1 MCHEFASWN
10 ANRTLLRMSR
20 RPPLI
25 FIFTVTLTGIL
36 NNTLISP
43 AIPDILDEFGT
54 ASSRAGGL
62 VAAGSVAGIVVAPLV
77 GVLADRYGRRVV
89 LSSCLAIFGTFGGL
103 AAFSPNFEVL
113 IGARLL
119 QGVGSAGLVNLAVV
133 LIGDHWSGTA
143 RTRLVGR
150 NAAVLTTGLAALPL
164 LSGWVTE
171 VFGWRVTFGIYT
183 VALLIAAVTWV
194 VLDGWRPEH
203 PPSVREQI
211 GGVGAV
217 VRQPA
222 VIALLTAG
230 FLVFVMIFGLF
241 LTVFPVHLAEQFG
254 MKAGARGVMIAIP
267 AIGSTLMAFNLGRIR
282 GWFSTKGVVVFS
294 SVGFVIAFMTI
305 GLAGAVAVVVVGAI
319 LYGASEG
326 ALIPSLQD
334 EAMEASP
341 DEHRG
346 AVVAVWVSAARAGQ
360 TVGPLIAGVGLA
372 FWTTGT
378 VFLVGSS
385 VAVFVLLLG
394 LVGPLRS
401 TPMKARVRA

>member
-1 MCHEFASWN
+1 
-10 ANRTLLRMSR
+10 MSR

-54 ASSRAGGL
+54 VKSRAGSL

-77 GVLADRYGRRVV
+77 GILADRYGRRVV

-103 AAFSPNFEVL
+103 AALSPSFEIL

-133 LIGDHWSGTA
+133 LIGDHWSGSE

-171 VFGWRVTFGIYT
+171 GFGWRVTFGIYT
-183 VALLIAAVTWV
+183 VALLIAAVAWL

-203 PPSVREQI
+203 PPSVRDQI

-230 FLVFVMIFGLF
+230 FMVFVMIFGLF
-241 LTVFPVHLAEQFG
+241 LTVFPVHLAEEFG

-282 GWFSTKGVVVFS
+282 SWISTKGVIVFS
-294 SVGFVIAFMTI
+294 GIGFVVAFTTI
-305 GLAGAVAVVVVGAI
+305 GIAGAVAVVVVGAI

-360 TVGPLIAGVGLA
+360 TVGPLIAGVGLG

-378 VFLVGSS
+378 VFVVGSS
-385 VAVFVLLLG
+385 VAIVVVLLG

-401 TPMKARVRA
+401 IPMKTRSRV

>member
-1 MCHEFASWN
+1 
-10 ANRTLLRMSR
+10 MSR

-54 ASSRAGGL
+54 TSSRAGGL

-77 GVLADRYGRRVV
+77 GILADRYGRRVV

-103 AAFSPNFEVL
+103 AALSPSFEIL

-133 LIGDHWSGTA
+133 LIGDHWSGSE

-171 VFGWRVTFGIYT
+171 GFGWRVTFGIYT
-183 VALLIAAVTWV
+183 VALLIAAVAWL

-203 PPSVREQI
+203 PPSVRDQI
-211 GGVGAV
+211 SGVGAV

-222 VIALLTAG
+222 VVAFLTAG
-230 FLVFVMIFGLF
+230 FMVFVMIFGLF
-241 LTVFPVHLAEQFG
+241 LTVFPVHLAEEFG

-282 GWFSTKGVVVFS
+282 SWISTKGVIVFS
-294 SVGFVIAFMTI
+294 GIGFVVAFTTI

-326 ALIPSLQD
+326 SLIPSLQD

-360 TVGPLIAGVGLA
+360 TVGPLIAGVGLD

-378 VFLVGSS
+378 VFVVGSS
-385 VAVFVLLLG
+385 VAIVVVLLG
-394 LVGPLRS
+394 LVGPLRRI
-401 TPMKARVRA
+401 PMKTRSRV

>member
-1 MCHEFASWN
+1 
-10 ANRTLLRMSR
+10 MSR

-54 ASSRAGGL
+54 TKSRAGGL

-77 GVLADRYGRRVV
+77 GILADRYGRRVV

-103 AAFSPNFEVL
+103 AALSPSFEIL

-133 LIGDHWSGTA
+133 LIGDHWSGSE

-171 VFGWRVTFGIYT
+171 GFGWRVTFGIYT
-183 VALLIAAVTWV
+183 VALLIAAVAWL

-203 PPSVREQI
+203 PPSVRDQI

-230 FLVFVMIFGLF
+230 FMVFVMIFGLF
-241 LTVFPVHLAEQFG
+241 LTVFPVHLAEEFG

-282 GWFSTKGVVVFS
+282 SWISTKGVIVFS
-294 SVGFVIAFMTI
+294 GIGFVVAFTTI
-305 GLAGAVAVVVVGAI
+305 GIAGAVAVVVVGAI

-378 VFLVGSS
+378 VFVVGSS
-385 VAVFVLLLG
+385 VAIVVVLLG

-401 TPMKARVRA
+401 IPLNTRSGV

>member
-1 MCHEFASWN
+1 
-10 ANRTLLRMSR
+10 LV
-20 RPPLI
+20 

-54 ASSRAGGL
+54 TSSRAGGL

-77 GVLADRYGRRVV
+77 GILADRYGRRIV

-103 AAFSPNFEVL
+103 AALSPSFEIL
-113 IGARLL
+113 ISARLL

-133 LIGDHWSGTA
+133 LIGDHWSGSE

-171 VFGWRVTFGIYT
+171 GFGWRVTFGIYT
-183 VALLIAAVTWV
+183 VALLIAAVAWL
-194 VLDGWRPEH
+194 VLDGWRREH
-203 PPSVREQI
+203 PPSVRDQI
-211 GGVGAV
+211 SGVGAV

-222 VIALLTAG
+222 VVAFLTAG
-230 FLVFVMIFGLF
+230 FMVFVMIFGLF
-241 LTVFPVHLAEQFG
+241 LTVFPVHLAEEFG

-282 GWFSTKGVVVFS
+282 SWISTKGVIVFS
-294 SVGFVIAFMTI
+294 GIGFVVAFTHI

-346 AVVAVWVSAARAGQ
+346 AVVAVWVSAARTGQ

-378 VFLVGSS
+378 VFIVGSS
-385 VAVFVLLLG
+385 VAVVVVLLG

-401 TPMKARVRA
+401 IPLKTRSRV

>member
-1 MCHEFASWN
+1 
-10 ANRTLLRMSR
+10 MSR

-54 ASSRAGGL
+54 TKSRAGGL

-77 GVLADRYGRRVV
+77 GILADRYGRRVV

-103 AAFSPNFEVL
+103 AALSPSFEIL

-133 LIGDHWSGTA
+133 LIGDHWSGSE

-171 VFGWRVTFGIYT
+171 GFGWRVTFGIYT
-183 VALLIAAVTWV
+183 VALLIAAVAWL

-203 PPSVREQI
+203 PPSVRDQI

-230 FLVFVMIFGLF
+230 FMVFVMIFGLF
-241 LTVFPVHLAEQFG
+241 LTVFPVHLAEEFG

-282 GWFSTKGVVVFS
+282 SWISTKGVIVFS
-294 SVGFVIAFMTI
+294 GIGFVVAFTTI
-305 GLAGAVAVVVVGAI
+305 GIAGAVAVVVAGAI

-378 VFLVGSS
+378 VFVVGSS
-385 VAVFVLLLG
+385 VAIVVVLLG

-401 TPMKARVRA
+401 IPMKTRSRV

>member
-1 MCHEFASWN
+1 
-10 ANRTLLRMSR
+10 MSR

-54 ASSRAGGL
+54 TKSRAGGL

-77 GVLADRYGRRVV
+77 GILADRYGRRVL

-103 AAFSPNFEVL
+103 AALSPSFEIL

-133 LIGDHWSGTA
+133 LIGDHWSGSE

-171 VFGWRVTFGIYT
+171 GFGWRVTFGIYT
-183 VALLIAAVTWV
+183 VALLIAAVAWL

-203 PPSVREQI
+203 PPSVRDQI
-211 GGVGAV
+211 SGVGAV

-222 VIALLTAG
+222 VVALLTAG
-230 FLVFVMIFGLF
+230 FMVFVMIFGLF

-282 GWFSTKGVVVFS
+282 SWISTKGVIVFS
-294 SVGFVIAFMTI
+294 GIGFVVAFTTI
-305 GLAGAVAVVVVGAI
+305 GIAGAVPVVVVGAI

-378 VFLVGSS
+378 VFVVGSS
-385 VAVFVLLLG
+385 VAIVVVLLG

-401 TPMKARVRA
+401 IPLKIRSRV

>member
-1 MCHEFASWN
+1 
-10 ANRTLLRMSR
+10 MSR

-43 AIPDILDEFGT
+43 AIPDILDEFDT
-54 ASSRAGGL
+54 ASNRAGGL
-62 VAAGSVAGIVVAPLV
+62 VAAGSVAGIVIAPLV
-77 GVLADRYGRRVV
+77 GILADRYGRRIV
-89 LSSCLAIFGTFGGL
+89 LSSCFAIFGLFGGL
-103 AAFSPNFEVL
+103 AAFSPSFEML
-113 IGARLL
+113 IVARFL

-133 LIGDHWSGTA
+133 LIGDHWSGA
-143 RTRLVGR
+143 ERTRLVGR
-150 NAAVLTTGLAALPL
+150 NAAVLTTGLAGLPL

-171 VFGWRVTFGIYT
+171 GFGWRVTFGIYT
-183 VALLIAAVTWV
+183 VALLMAAVTWV
-194 VLDGWRPEH
+194 VLDGWRRED
-203 PPSVREQI
+203 PPTVREQI
-211 GGVGAV
+211 GGVGDV

-222 VIALLTAG
+222 VFVLLTAG
-230 FLVFVMIFGLF
+230 FLVFMMIFGLF

-282 GWFSTKGVVVFS
+282 GRVSTRGVVVFS
-294 SVGFVIAFMTI
+294 SVGFVVAFTAI
-305 GLAGAVAVVVVGAI
+305 GLTAAVAVVVIGAI

-334 EAMEASP
+334 EAMGVSP

-360 TVGPLIAGVGLA
+360 TVGPLIAGAALG
-372 FWTTGT
+372 FWATGT
-378 VFLVGSS
+378 VFLVGTS
-385 VAVFVLLLG
+385 VALAVLLLG
-394 LVGPLRS
+394 LFGPLKRVAV
-401 TPMKARVRA
+401 KAGSLR

>member
-1 MCHEFASWN
+1 
-10 ANRTLLRMSR
+10 MSR

-54 ASSRAGGL
+54 TSSRAGGL

-77 GVLADRYGRRVV
+77 GILADRYGRRVV

-103 AAFSPNFEVL
+103 AALSPSFEIL

-133 LIGDHWSGTA
+133 LIGDHWSGSE

-171 VFGWRVTFGIYT
+171 GFGWRVTFGIYT
-183 VALLIAAVTWV
+183 VALLIAAVAWL

-203 PPSVREQI
+203 PPSVGDQI
-211 GGVGAV
+211 SGVGAV

-222 VIALLTAG
+222 VVALLTAG
-230 FLVFVMIFGLF
+230 FMVFVMIFGLF
-241 LTVFPVHLAEQFG
+241 LTVFPVHLAEEFG

-282 GWFSTKGVVVFS
+282 SWISTKGVIVFS
-294 SVGFVIAFMTI
+294 GIGFVVAFTTI

-326 ALIPSLQD
+326 SLIPSLQD

-360 TVGPLIAGVGLA
+360 TVGPLIAGVGLD

-378 VFLVGSS
+378 VFVVGSS
-385 VAVFVLLLG
+385 VAIVVVLLG
-394 LVGPLRS
+394 LVGPLRRI
-401 TPMKARVRA
+401 PMKTRSRV

>member
-1 MCHEFASWN
+1 
-10 ANRTLLRMSR
+10 
-20 RPPLI
+20 
-25 FIFTVTLTGIL
+25 VTLTGIL

-54 ASSRAGGL
+54 TKSRAGGL

-77 GVLADRYGRRVV
+77 GILADRYGRRVV

-103 AAFSPNFEVL
+103 AALSPSFEIL

-133 LIGDHWSGTA
+133 LIGDHWSGSE

-171 VFGWRVTFGIYT
+171 GFGWRVTFGIYT
-183 VALLIAAVTWV
+183 VALLIAAVAWL

-203 PPSVREQI
+203 PPSVRDQI

-230 FLVFVMIFGLF
+230 FMVFVMIFGLF
-241 LTVFPVHLAEQFG
+241 LTVFPVHLAEEFG

-282 GWFSTKGVVVFS
+282 SWISTKGVIVFS
-294 SVGFVIAFMTI
+294 GIGFVVAFTTI
-305 GLAGAVAVVVVGAI
+305 GIAGAVAVVVVGAI

-378 VFLVGSS
+378 VFVVGSS
-385 VAVFVLLLG
+385 VAIVVVLLG

-401 TPMKARVRA
+401 IPLKTRSRV

>member
-1 MCHEFASWN
+1 
-10 ANRTLLRMSR
+10 MSR

-54 ASSRAGGL
+54 ASNQAGGL

-77 GVLADRYGRRVV
+77 GILADRYGRRIV
-89 LSSCLAIFGTFGGL
+89 LSSCLAIFGLFGGL

-113 IGARLL
+113 VGARLL

-133 LIGDHWSGTA
+133 LIGDHWSGA
-143 RTRLVGR
+143 ERTRLVGR
-150 NAAVLTTGLAALPL
+150 NAAVLTTGLAGLPL

-171 VFGWRVTFGIYT
+171 GFGWRVTFGIYT
-183 VALLIAAVTWV
+183 IALLMAAVTWV
-194 VLDGWRPEH
+194 VLDGWRRES
-203 PPSVREQI
+203 PPTVRQQI
-211 GGVGAV
+211 GGVGEV

-222 VIALLTAG
+222 VFVLLTAG
-230 FLVFVMIFGLF
+230 FLVFMMIFGLF

-282 GWFSTKGVVVFS
+282 GWFSTRAVVVFS
-294 SVGFVIAFMTI
+294 GIGFVVAFTTI
-305 GLAGAVAVVVVGAI
+305 GLAGAVAVLVVGAI

-360 TVGPLIAGVGLA
+360 TVGPLIAGVA
-372 FWTTGT
+372 MSFWATGT
-378 VFLVGSS
+378 VF
-385 VAVFVLLLG
+385 VAGTSIAVVVALLG
-394 LVGPLRS
+394 LFGPLQRS
-401 TPMKARVRA
+401 DALTSTTRP

>member
-1 MCHEFASWN
+1 
-10 ANRTLLRMSR
+10 MSR

-54 ASSRAGGL
+54 TSSRAGGL

-77 GVLADRYGRRVV
+77 GILADRYGRRVV

-103 AAFSPNFEVL
+103 AALSPSFEIL

-133 LIGDHWSGTA
+133 LIGDHWSGSE

-171 VFGWRVTFGIYT
+171 GFGWRVTFGIYT
-183 VALLIAAVTWV
+183 VALLIAAVAWL
-194 VLDGWRPEH
+194 VLDGWRREH
-203 PPSVREQI
+203 PPSVRDQI
-211 GGVGAV
+211 SGVGAV

-222 VIALLTAG
+222 VVAFLTAG
-230 FLVFVMIFGLF
+230 FMVFVMIFGLF
-241 LTVFPVHLAEQFG
+241 ITVFPVHLAEEFG

-282 GWFSTKGVVVFS
+282 SWISTKGVIVFS
-294 SVGFVIAFMTI
+294 GIGFVVAFTTI
-305 GLAGAVAVVVVGAI
+305 GLAGAVAVVVVCAI

-326 ALIPSLQD
+326 SLIPSLQD

-360 TVGPLIAGVGLA
+360 TVGPLIAGVGLD

-378 VFLVGSS
+378 VFVVGSS
-385 VAVFVLLLG
+385 VAIVVVLLG
-394 LVGPLRS
+394 LVGPLRRI
-401 TPMKARVRA
+401 PMKTRSRV

>member
-1 MCHEFASWN
+1 
-10 ANRTLLRMSR
+10 MSR

-54 ASSRAGGL
+54 TSSRAGGL

-77 GVLADRYGRRVV
+77 GILADRYGRRVV

-103 AAFSPNFEVL
+103 AALSPSFEIL

-133 LIGDHWSGTA
+133 LIGDHWSGSE

-171 VFGWRVTFGIYT
+171 GFGWRVTFGIYT
-183 VALLIAAVTWV
+183 VALLIAAVAWL

-203 PPSVREQI
+203 PPSVRDQI
-211 GGVGAV
+211 SGVGAV

-222 VIALLTAG
+222 VVAFLTAG
-230 FLVFVMIFGLF
+230 FMVFVMIFGLF
-241 LTVFPVHLAEQFG
+241 LTVFPVHLAEEFG

-282 GWFSTKGVVVFS
+282 SWISTKGVIVFS
-294 SVGFVIAFMTI
+294 GIGFVVAFTTM
-305 GLAGAVAVVVVGAI
+305 GLAGAVAVVVVGAF
-319 LYGASEG
+319 LYGASEVS
-326 ALIPSLQD
+326 LIPSLQD

-360 TVGPLIAGVGLA
+360 TVGPLIAGVGLD

-378 VFLVGSS
+378 VFVVGSS
-385 VAVFVLLLG
+385 VAIVVVLLG
-394 LVGPLRS
+394 LVGPLRRI
-401 TPMKARVRA
+401 PMKTRSRV

>member
-1 MCHEFASWN
+1 
-10 ANRTLLRMSR
+10 MSR
-20 RPPLI
+20 RPPLV

-43 AIPDILDEFGT
+43 AIPDILDEFST
-54 ASSRAGGL
+54 LPNRAGVL

-77 GVLADRYGRRVV
+77 WILADRYGRRIV
-89 LSSCLAIFGTFGGL
+89 LSSCLAIFGLFGGL
-103 AAFSPNFEVL
+103 AAFSPSFGVL
-113 IGARLL
+113 VGARLL

-133 LIGDHWSGTA
+133 LIGDHWSGA
-143 RTRLVGR
+143 ERTRLVGR
-150 NAAVLTTGLAALPL
+150 NAAVLTTGLAGLPL

-171 VFGWRVTFGIYT
+171 SFGWRVTFGIYT
-183 VALLIAAVTWV
+183 VALLMAVVTWI
-194 VLDGWRPEH
+194 VLDGWRQEN
-203 PPSVREQI
+203 PPTVREQI
-211 GGVGAV
+211 GGVGDV

-222 VIALLTAG
+222 VLVLLTAG

-241 LTVFPVHLAEQFG
+241 LTVFPLHLAEQFG

-282 GWFSTKGVVVFS
+282 GWVSTRGVVVFS
-294 SVGFVIAFMTI
+294 GVGFVVAFTTI

-360 TVGPLIAGVGLA
+360 TVGPVIAGVALS
-372 FWTTGT
+372 FWGTGT
-378 VFLVGSS
+378 VFVVGTSIAVI
-385 VAVFVLLLG
+385 VAVLG
-394 LVGPLRS
+394 LIGPLQRS
-401 TPMKARVRA
+401 GALKATTPQP

>member
-1 MCHEFASWN
+1 
-10 ANRTLLRMSR
+10 MSR

-54 ASSRAGGL
+54 TSSRAGGL
-62 VAAGSVAGIVVAPLV
+62 VAAGSVGGIVVAPLV
-77 GVLADRYGRRVV
+77 GILADRYGRRVV

-103 AAFSPNFEVL
+103 AALSPSFEIL

-133 LIGDHWSGTA
+133 LIGDHWSGSE

-171 VFGWRVTFGIYT
+171 GFGWRVTFGIYT
-183 VALLIAAVTWV
+183 VALLIAAVAWL
-194 VLDGWRPEH
+194 VLDGWRREH
-203 PPSVREQI
+203 PPSVRDQI
-211 GGVGAV
+211 SGVGAV

-222 VIALLTAG
+222 VVALLTAG
-230 FLVFVMIFGLF
+230 FMVFVMIFGLF
-241 LTVFPVHLAEQFG
+241 LTVFPVHLAEEFG

-282 GWFSTKGVVVFS
+282 SWISTKGVIVFS
-294 SVGFVIAFMTI
+294 GIGFVVAFTTI

-326 ALIPSLQD
+326 SLIPSLQD

-360 TVGPLIAGVGLA
+360 TVGPLIAGVGLD

-378 VFLVGSS
+378 VFVVGSS
-385 VAVFVLLLG
+385 VAIVVVLLG
-394 LVGPLRS
+394 LVGPLRRI
-401 TPMKARVRA
+401 PMKTRSRV

>member
-1 MCHEFASWN
+1 
-10 ANRTLLRMSR
+10 MSR

-54 ASSRAGGL
+54 TKSRAGGL

-77 GVLADRYGRRVV
+77 GILADRYGRRVV

-103 AAFSPNFEVL
+103 AALSPSFEIL

-133 LIGDHWSGTA
+133 LIGDHWSGSE

-171 VFGWRVTFGIYT
+171 GFGWRVTFGIYT
-183 VALLIAAVTWV
+183 VALLIAAVAWL

-203 PPSVREQI
+203 PPSVRDQI

-230 FLVFVMIFGLF
+230 FMVFVMIFGLF
-241 LTVFPVHLAEQFG
+241 LTVFPVHLAEEFG

-282 GWFSTKGVVVFS
+282 SWISTKGVIVFS
-294 SVGFVIAFMTI
+294 GIGFVVAFTTI
-305 GLAGAVAVVVVGAI
+305 GIAGAVAVVVVGAI

-378 VFLVGSS
+378 VFVVGSS
-385 VAVFVLLLG
+385 VAIVVVLLG

-401 TPMKARVRA
+401 IPLKTRSGSERQTIV

>member
-1 MCHEFASWN
+1 
-10 ANRTLLRMSR
+10 MSR

-54 ASSRAGGL
+54 TKSRAGGL

-77 GVLADRYGRRVV
+77 GILADRYGRRVV

-103 AAFSPNFEVL
+103 AALSPSFEIL

-133 LIGDHWSGTA
+133 LIGDHWSGSE

-171 VFGWRVTFGIYT
+171 GFGWRVTFGIYT
-183 VALLIAAVTWV
+183 VALLIAAVAWL

-203 PPSVREQI
+203 PPSVRDQI

-230 FLVFVMIFGLF
+230 FMVFVMIFGLF
-241 LTVFPVHLAEQFG
+241 LTVFPVHLAEEFG

-267 AIGSTLMAFNLGRIR
+267 AVGSTLMAFNLGRIR
-282 GWFSTKGVVVFS
+282 SWISTKGVIVFS
-294 SVGFVIAFMTI
+294 GIGFVVAFTTI
-305 GLAGAVAVVVVGAI
+305 GIAGAVAVVVVGAI

-378 VFLVGSS
+378 VFVVGSS
-385 VAVFVLLLG
+385 VAIVVVLLG

-401 TPMKARVRA
+401 IPMKTRSRV

>member
-1 MCHEFASWN
+1 
-10 ANRTLLRMSR
+10 MSP

-43 AIPDILDEFGT
+43 AIPDILDEFDT
-54 ASSRAGGL
+54 ASNRAGGL
-62 VAAGSVAGIVVAPLV
+62 VAAGSVAGIVIAPLV
-77 GVLADRYGRRVV
+77 GILADRYGRRIV
-89 LSSCLAIFGTFGGL
+89 LSSCFAIFGLFGGL
-103 AAFSPNFEVL
+103 AAFSPSFEML
-113 IGARLL
+113 IVARFL

-133 LIGDHWSGTA
+133 LIGDHWSGA
-143 RTRLVGR
+143 ERTRLVGR
-150 NAAVLTTGLAALPL
+150 NAAVLTTGLAGLPL

-171 VFGWRVTFGIYT
+171 GFGWRVTFGIYT
-183 VALLIAAVTWV
+183 VALLMAAVTWV
-194 VLDGWRPEH
+194 VLDGWRRED
-203 PPSVREQI
+203 PPTVREQI
-211 GGVGAV
+211 GGVGDV

-222 VIALLTAG
+222 VFVLLTAG
-230 FLVFVMIFGLF
+230 FLVFMMIFGLF

-282 GWFSTKGVVVFS
+282 GRVSTRGVVVFS
-294 SVGFVIAFMTI
+294 SVGFVVAFTAI
-305 GLAGAVAVVVVGAI
+305 GLTAAVAVVVIGAI

-334 EAMEASP
+334 EAMGVSP

-360 TVGPLIAGVGLA
+360 TVGPLIAGAALG
-372 FWTTGT
+372 FWATGM
-378 VFLVGSS
+378 VFLVGTS
-385 VAVFVLLLG
+385 VALAVLLLG
-394 LVGPLRS
+394 LFGPLKRVAV
-401 TPMKARVRA
+401 KAGSLR

>member
-1 MCHEFASWN
+1 
-10 ANRTLLRMSR
+10 MSR

-54 ASSRAGGL
+54 TSSRAGGL

-77 GVLADRYGRRVV
+77 GILADRYGRRVV

-103 AAFSPNFEVL
+103 AALSPSFEIL

-133 LIGDHWSGTA
+133 LIGDHWSGSE

-171 VFGWRVTFGIYT
+171 GFGWRVTFGIYT
-183 VALLIAAVTWV
+183 VALLIAAVAWL

-203 PPSVREQI
+203 PPSVRDQI
-211 GGVGAV
+211 RGVGAV

-222 VIALLTAG
+222 VVAFLTAG
-230 FLVFVMIFGLF
+230 FMVFVMIFGLF
-241 LTVFPVHLAEQFG
+241 LTVFPVHLAEEFG

-282 GWFSTKGVVVFS
+282 SWISTKGVIVFS
-294 SVGFVIAFMTI
+294 GSGFVVAFTTI

-326 ALIPSLQD
+326 SLIPSLQD

-360 TVGPLIAGVGLA
+360 TVGPLIAGVGLD

-378 VFLVGSS
+378 VFVVGSS
-385 VAVFVLLLG
+385 VAIVVVLLG
-394 LVGPLRS
+394 LVGPLRRI
-401 TPMKARVRA
+401 PMKTRSRV

>member
-1 MCHEFASWN
+1 
-10 ANRTLLRMSR
+10 MSR

-54 ASSRAGGL
+54 TKSRAGGL

-77 GVLADRYGRRVV
+77 GILADRYGRRVV

-103 AAFSPNFEVL
+103 AALSPSFEIL

-133 LIGDHWSGTA
+133 LIGDHWSGSE

-171 VFGWRVTFGIYT
+171 GFGWRVTFGIYT
-183 VALLIAAVTWV
+183 VALLIAAVAWL
-194 VLDGWRPEH
+194 VLDAWRPEH
-203 PPSVREQI
+203 PPSVRDQI

-230 FLVFVMIFGLF
+230 FMVFVMIFGLF
-241 LTVFPVHLAEQFG
+241 LTVFPVHLAEEFG

-282 GWFSTKGVVVFS
+282 SWISTKGVIVFS
-294 SVGFVIAFMTI
+294 GIGFVVAFTTI
-305 GLAGAVAVVVVGAI
+305 GIAGAVAVVVVGAI

-378 VFLVGSS
+378 VFVVGSS
-385 VAVFVLLLG
+385 VAIVVVLLG

-401 TPMKARVRA
+401 IPMKTRSRV

>member
-1 MCHEFASWN
+1 
-10 ANRTLLRMSR
+10 MSR

-54 ASSRAGGL
+54 TSSRAGGL

-77 GVLADRYGRRVV
+77 GILADRYGRRVV

-103 AAFSPNFEVL
+103 AALSPSFEIL

-133 LIGDHWSGTA
+133 LIGDHWSGSE

-171 VFGWRVTFGIYT
+171 GFGWRVTFGIYT
-183 VALLIAAVTWV
+183 VALLIAAVAWL
-194 VLDGWRPEH
+194 VLDGWRREH
-203 PPSVREQI
+203 PPSVRDQI
-211 GGVGAV
+211 SGVGAV

-222 VIALLTAG
+222 VVAFLTAG
-230 FLVFVMIFGLF
+230 FMVFVMIFGLF
-241 LTVFPVHLAEQFG
+241 LTVFPVHLAEEFG

-282 GWFSTKGVVVFS
+282 SWISTKGVIVFS
-294 SVGFVIAFMTI
+294 GIGFVVAFTTI

-326 ALIPSLQD
+326 SLIPSLQD

-360 TVGPLIAGVGLA
+360 TVGPLIAGVGLD

-378 VFLVGSS
+378 VFVVGSS
-385 VAVFVLLLG
+385 VAIVVVLLG
-394 LVGPLRS
+394 LVGPLRRI
-401 TPMKARVRA
+401 PMKTRSRV